1 MTNSKTYSDTDLH
14 LALDGEMPAE
24 QRAEFDR
31 WLEQNP
37 KEQERFQ
44 QFETDRK
51 ALKSALDPV
60 LEEPIPSRLTRIRA
74 TANDNSATAS
84 RWLMAA
90 AAVLLFAAGG
100 AAGYLAGARLPAA
113 PNEASLLADNAIAA
127 HVIYAAEKR
136 HTVEVGA
143 NEKDHLVAWLSKR
156 VGLSLVAPDL
166 EKYGFSL
173 VGGRL
178 LPSGARAA
186 AQFMYENTGGDRIS
200 LYVTTVDN
208 KDETGFRLVEER
220 GARAFY
226 WLDHGYA
233 CAVTGS
239 LAEDELLKLSRDAYR
254 QLVSSDDW

>member
-1 MTNSKTYSDTDLH
+1 MTERRTYSDTDLH
-14 LALDGEMPAE
+14 MALDGEMPAE
-24 QRAEFDR
+24 QRAEFDL
-31 WLEQNP
+31 WLEENP
-37 KEQERFQ
+37 EEKQRFQ
-44 QFETDRK
+44 RYEADRD

-60 LEEPIPSRLTRIRA
+60 LTEQVPSRLTRIRA
-74 TANDNSATAS
+74 AANDNPAAIS

-90 AAVLLFAAGG
+90 AAIILFFAGG
-100 AAGYLAGARLPAA
+100 AAGYITGTRLPAS
-113 PNEASLLADNAIAA
+113 PNEAVLLADNAIAA

-186 AQFMYENTGGDRIS
+186 AQFMYENTSGDRIS

-239 LAEDELLKLSRDAYR
+239 LAENELLKLSRDAYR